1 MMIKKCYEWVLFVV
15 FFFTFMCI
23 KGGTNV
29 PMWWLPYLNRKNT
42 APCVSHEAVCK
53 SNRRHPLVFYTNQL
67 EMTLKNLIFYIL
79 FPVGTDKS
87 PAQNL

>member
-15 FFFTFMCI
+15 FFFTFMGI

-67 EMTLKNLIFYIL
+67 EMTLKKPDFLYSIPCWNR
-79 FPVGTDKS
+79 
-87 PAQNL
+87 